1 MWLRPREVGR
11 GGDIMMGRDRWVRDL
26 GVIWRGLALGVFR
39 AVLRAWREALA
50 FWLLS

>member
-1 MWLRPREVGR
+1 MGQ
-11 GGDIMMGRDRWVRDL
+11 GGDRGHIMMGRDRWVRGL

-39 AVLRAWREALA
+39 AVLRAWRGALD